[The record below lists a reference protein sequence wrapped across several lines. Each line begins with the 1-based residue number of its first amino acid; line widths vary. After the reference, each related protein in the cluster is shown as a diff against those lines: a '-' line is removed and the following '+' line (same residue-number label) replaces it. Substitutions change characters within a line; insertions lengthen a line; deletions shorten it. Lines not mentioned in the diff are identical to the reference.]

1 MASHLLNTATVLQQ
15 LAAEGADATALLAA
29 LLRGGFSEQGP
40 CQTSISTDVLGTAA
54 SLALY
59 IIGAHTGCTPEANPH
74 QCPSVSAMP
83 R

>member
-15 LAAEGADATALLAA
+15 LAPAEGAGATALLSE
-29 LLRGGFSEQGP
+29 LVRGGFSGQGP

-74 QCPSVSAMP
+74 
-83 R
+83 